1 MNLIYKKKFIILL
14 RKITWKLKLVN
25 NYFINNGN
33 ILIFE

>member
-14 RKITWKLKLVN
+14 SKITWKLKLVN